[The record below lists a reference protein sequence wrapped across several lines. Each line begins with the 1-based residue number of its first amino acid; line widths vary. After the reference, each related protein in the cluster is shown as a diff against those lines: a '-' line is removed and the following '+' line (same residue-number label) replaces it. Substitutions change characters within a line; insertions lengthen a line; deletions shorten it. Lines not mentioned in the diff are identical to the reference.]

1 MCHSCTSPD
10 TASFLPEQ
18 SFRATTDSV
27 SVQRKASIFNDQ
39 AQVDECASL
48 GGDQKGQRFVLLSHG
63 NRLLTST
70 QYAAQVVQ
78 DHHQN
83 VNRYTMHLGVPPP
96 DADKVFLMYPNM
108 LGMMNMRDFHPDTA
122 ALDLVPS
129 AGWFDQY
136 FPKGIDAK
144 VASDTPQR
152 LSRRRMANS
161 INNLVVRSDY
171 NPRAEH

>member
-1 MCHSCTSPD
+1 VCHSCTSPD

-48 GGDQKGQRFVLLSHG
+48 GGDQKGQRLVLLSHG

-70 QYAAQVVQ
+70 QYAAQLIQ

-83 VNRYTMHLGVPPP
+83 VNRYQICPEVPPP

-108 LGMMNMRDFHPDTA
+108 LGMMNMRGFHPDTA

-136 FPKGIDAK
+136 FPKSIDAK
-144 VASDTPQR
+144 VASDTPPR

>member
-1 MCHSCTSPD
+1 
-10 TASFLPEQ
+10 
-18 SFRATTDSV
+18 
-27 SVQRKASIFNDQ
+27 
-39 AQVDECASL
+39 
-48 GGDQKGQRFVLLSHG
+48 
-63 NRLLTST
+63 
-70 QYAAQVVQ
+70 
-78 DHHQN
+78 
-83 VNRYTMHLGVPPP
+83 MHPGVPPP

-144 VASDTPQR
+144 VASDTPPR